1 MLTIQGGDIVA
12 LLVFIDYCNI
22 HVATYI
28 SQLSYSC
35 AVCLYYVSRMKSFV
49 TNEVQ

>member
-1 MLTIQGGDIVA
+1 MMAANCWIGLPMIAMQADDIFVA

-35 AVCLYYVSRMKSFV
+35 AYIMF
-49 TNEVQ
+49 